1 MKKINFIT
9 YTFLLFFLGC
19 NKPKFETKDFIGV
32 WKADDGASIVI
43 NEDGTCK
50 LNDLNN
56 TIINISQKEIKK
68 INAQGTWKKID
79 DVNSGITGGISTG
92 IEFSYTLKNRKG
104 GSLFYISGQGFN
116 ESKPP
121 WNLFVWSGDPDDNIK
136 YEFTKQ

>member
-1 MKKINFIT
+1 MKKTNFIL
-9 YTFLLFFLGC
+9 YTFILLFLGC
-19 NKPKFETKDFIGV
+19 NEPKFETKDFIGV

-43 NEDGTCK
+43 NQDGTCK

-79 DVNSGITGGISTG
+79 DVNSGITGSISTG
-92 IEFSYTLKNRKG
+92 IEFSYTLMNRKG
-104 GSLFYISGQGFN
+104 GTLFYISGQGFN